1 VDNKEFEDFLKSI
14 DNIGSDTNVTKS
26 TGDPEF
32 DLFMKD
38 LDALQDLNFGQNSEE
53 ALLRDVFKNKPEIVD
68 HYFTEKSKDVDFQIT
83 EDVLNQFKV
92 REDVPKLD
100 FGSFSDF
107 FSSAREQ
114 KNTDLDR
121 FSNLTGTKMTYPLKN
136 SDDQDA
142 LTAIYNA
149 SRREQPLG
157 EQNWKPTFTES
168 LSIGTSEGLSRA
180 TKGVATTLAE
190 FADLGLDTN
199 FLTDIEENWS
209 TINLEGN
216 GVADFARFTTQ
227 YGIPYANALK
237 LFNKIKGYQKMA
249 NLGRTGT
256 MGKIS
261 NIGAKFG
268 YWAIPG
274 IPAAYLFTSDEK
286 DVPAYALDDIGN
298 MLGFVPGMEGTRKV
312 TKLEEE
318 ANLYGSE
325 KAAAAIRNR
334 LRIGLN
340 EGTLTGLFG
349 TALPPA
355 LKYAVGYPLYYGGG
369 AAVKGLNA
377 HLNLYSLMLQKGY
390 DGMKWAIDGT
400 GKIIS
405 KTKPGEKLG
414 TWFNNASKNMFPK
427 FQDWRMYDW
436 TSSNLKERFKAG
448 TARTLEYISSTGRF
462 TPETKTLSRQ
472 SLLNIRGKNKK
483 VSSALDEL
491 ERAVYK
497 LGDDVNQYGQL
508 NNSLRREMLYDNI
521 VKVIQNKPG
530 YIAQNA
536 KLFPTKEMRNN
547 IQTVYNTIQNLKK
560 ESSALAP
567 RLLEGTADTMNTFY
581 DDIKSYLTQSYAVL
595 RSREKFKASG
605 EVVNEAAAWF
615 HQTAKGTGI
624 TLSQSKQAITDI
636 IREARTGNFS
646 PKTLEETVNQ
656 RLKDLAPDA
665 PLLQPGETMPQ
676 MMQKLLG
683 RETDPRSM
691 IMSTVNEFANLVQQ
705 SNFHTK
711 LIQLNDDLIAAGQK
725 PFMFKGP
732 TTKEAIDNFN
742 KFFPEIVG
750 TPLEQIIVRQN
761 SRLPIG
767 KEIGEYFT
775 TPSFA
780 KALYDDG
787 IFVDTLNKFEFMRL
801 ALFPKTLI
809 SAGKTVGSQQ
819 TIIRNF
825 TTASTFPMIMGLIG
839 AGTDMTTAFRYVLRD
854 IVGKSKMNSND
865 FVELVEDYSKRGIT
879 DQSAT
884 VGEIQTLL
892 AEIGSGTL
900 DTTAKL
906 TQKFFNNVVAKKL
919 IDVYQAGDYIWR
931 IYGYH
936 ALQSIYKPI
945 LKNREVAEAYYSQVF
960 KRRFDP
966 LDAAG
971 TEKSMLEII
980 NETSAEMVNAAF
992 PTYSRVPYITQ
1003 EIRNF
1008 PFLGNFVS
1016 FASEMLR
1023 SISQNM
1029 LFLRREIN
1037 FVHPDKAVQEAV
1049 RYMGWRR
1056 MLGLGTVMGAP
1067 AAVTAMAIKG
1077 TGVSEE
1083 KMQAYKD
1090 SAAPPYAKTGVIPL
1104 SAPDKEGNFWINNL
1118 QTVFPHYAFIA
1129 AFDDMFKERTEE
1141 DFFKRLKM
1149 RIFGET
1155 IFSPLGEDR
1164 DPGVIDHLFG
1174 PLMDV
1179 PIVYEILGEIALN
1192 KKRSGGTIYD
1202 PNFDGLDE
1210 VLNKSFSYFW
1220 EKARPTTFTQIEDT
1234 TQALNKELEASG
1246 KPRNLNQQLLKW
1258 FAGFS
1263 TSEFNPKKSYGYKMY
1278 KVSQDMGIGKNGFN
1292 KAILSAINPSKQF
1305 SYETYKKELI
1315 SHFIQSK
1322 KLKKIIDDYMI
1333 LGVDED
1339 TILEQL
1345 RRPNLGTNLERA
1357 MDNEFNPR
1365 YINYDDQRLTNKAE
1379 DLGKDIDDL
1388 IDFDRIEALADVLDG
1403 VSLDM
1408 SLEEFEQILETR
1420 EVPDT
1425 DSFNF
1430 DNFLQSIDDI
1440 DLSSVTPV
1448 AQPVTQAA
1456 VPQFPITQ
1464 PQATAAAPQVAP
1476 PVATGTAQGVTPT
1489 ETALLSPTELA
1500 IRQRSKGTV

>member
-1 VDNKEFEDFLKSI
+1 MDDKEFEDFLKSI
-14 DNIGSDTNVTKS
+14 DDIGSSVNVPTTPADS
-26 TGDPEF
+26 DF
-32 DLFMKD
+32 DLFMKEI
-38 LDALQDLNFGQNSEE
+38 DALEDLRFGQNSEE
-53 ALLRDVFKNKPEIVD
+53 ALLRDVFKNKPEVVD
-68 HYFTEKSKDVDFQIT
+68 HYFSKKSKDVNFKIT
-83 EDVLNQFKV
+83 EDVLKQFKV
-92 REDVPKLD
+92 QEDVPELN

-121 FSNLTGTKMTYPLKN
+121 FSNLTGTKMVYPLDN
-136 SDDQDA
+136 LDDQSA

-149 SRREQPLG
+149 TRRQQPLG
-157 EQNWKPTFTES
+157 AQDWKPTFTES
-168 LSIGTSEGLSRA
+168 LSIGTAEGLSRA

-227 YGIPYANALK
+227 YGIPYAKAVN
-237 LFNKIKGYQKMA
+237 LFGKIKGYQKLA

-261 NIGAKFG
+261 NVGAKFG

-312 TKLEEE
+312 TRLEEE

-349 TALPPA
+349 TAIPPA
-355 LKYAVGYPLYYGGG
+355 LKYAVGYPLYYVGG

-377 HLNLYSLMLQKGY
+377 NLNLYALMLQKGY
-390 DGMKWAIDGT
+390 DGMKWAVDGT

-414 TWFNNASKNMFPK
+414 TWFDNASKNMFPK

-436 TSSNLKERFKAG
+436 TSSNLKEQFKG
-448 TARTLEYISSTGRF
+448 KTARTLEYLSSTGRF
-462 TPETKTLSRQ
+462 TPETKVASREF
-472 SLLNIRGKNKK
+472 LLNVRGKNKK
-483 VSSALDEL
+483 VSAALDEL

-521 VKVIQNKPG
+521 VKVIKNKPG
-530 YIAQNA
+530 YIAQN
-536 KLFPTKEMRNN
+536 KTLFPTKEMRNN

-560 ESSALAP
+560 ESSAIAP
-567 RLLEGTADTMNTFY
+567 RLLEGTEQTMNSFY

-595 RSREKFKASG
+595 RSREKFKPNR
-605 EVVNEAAAWF
+605 EIVDEAAAWF
-615 HQTAKGTGI
+615 HETAKGTGM
-624 TLSQSKQAITDI
+624 TLSQSKQVITDI
-636 IREARTGNFS
+636 VKEARTGNFS
-646 PKTLEETVNQ
+646 PRTLEETITNK
-656 RLKDLAPDA
+656 LKDFAPDA
-665 PLLQPGETMPQ
+665 PLLKPGETMPQ

-683 RETDPRSM
+683 KETDPRSM

-711 LIQLNDDLIAAGQK
+711 LIQLNDDMIAAGQR

-732 TTKEAIDNFN
+732 SSEEAVSNFN
-742 KFFPEIVG
+742 KFFPGIVG
-750 TPLEQIIVRQN
+750 TPLERIIVRQN

-767 KEIGEYFT
+767 QEIGEYFT

-787 IFVDTLNKFEFMRL
+787 VFVDTLNKFEFMRL

-839 AGTDMTTAFRYVLRD
+839 AGTDMTTAFQYVLRD

-865 FVELVEDYSKRGIT
+865 FVELVEDYAKRGIT

-884 VGEIQTLL
+884 VGELQTLL

-906 TQKFFNNVVAKKL
+906 TQKFFNNVVTKKL

-945 LKNREVAEAYYSQVF
+945 LKNREIAEAYYSQIL

-971 TEKSMLEII
+971 KEKSILEIV
-980 NETSAEMVNAAF
+980 NETSAEMINASF

-1023 SISQNM
+1023 SIPQNM
-1029 LFLRREIN
+1029 LYLRREIN
-1037 FVHPDKAVQEAV
+1037 FVHPDRAVQEAV

-1067 AAVTAMAIKG
+1067 AAVTAMAMKG

-1083 KMQAYKD
+1083 MMQAYKD

-1104 SAPDKEGNFWINNL
+1104 SAPDEDGNFWINNL

-1129 AFDDMFKERTEE
+1129 AFDDLFKERTEE
-1141 DFFKRLKM
+1141 AFFKRLKK
-1149 RIFGET
+1149 RIFGDT
-1155 IFSPLGEDR
+1155 ILSPLGEDR

-1192 KKRSGGTIYD
+1192 RKRSGSTIYNPD
-1202 PNFDGLDE
+1202 FDNLEE

-1263 TSEFNPKKSYGYKMY
+1263 TSEFNPKKSYGYTMS
-1278 KVSQDMGIGKNGFN
+1278 KVSRNMGIGKSGFN
-1292 KAILSAINPSKQF
+1292 KTINGAINPTKQLSF
-1305 SYETYKKELI
+1305 DTYKKELV

-1322 KLKKIIDDYMI
+1322 KLKKVIDDFMV

-1339 TILEQL
+1339 TILEQI
-1345 RRPNLGTNLERA
+1345 RRPNLGTSLERA

-1365 YINYDDQRLTNKAE
+1365 FIDYDDTNLNNKAE
-1379 DLGKDIDDL
+1379 ELGKDIEDI
-1388 IDFDRIEALADVLDG
+1388 IDFDRIEDLADKLDG
-1403 VSLDM
+1403 LSLDTP
-1408 SLEEFEQILETR
+1408 LEDFIQIIETGQL
-1420 EVPDT
+1420 PDT
-1425 DSFNF
+1425 EFNF
-1430 DNFLQSIDDI
+1430 DDFLQSIDDI
-1440 DLSSVTPV
+1440 DLSSTTPV
-1448 AQPVTQAA
+1448 QQPVTQTT

-1476 PVATGTAQGVTPT
+1476 SVATGTAQGVTPT

-1500 IRQRSKGTV
+1500 IRQRNRGTV

>member
-1 VDNKEFEDFLKSI
+1 MDDKEFEDFLKSI
-14 DNIGSDTNVTKS
+14 DDIGSSVNVPTTPADS
-26 TGDPEF
+26 DF
-32 DLFMKD
+32 DLFMKEI
-38 LDALQDLNFGQNSEE
+38 DALEDLRFGQNSEE
-53 ALLRDVFKNKPEIVD
+53 ALLRDVFKNKPEVVD
-68 HYFTEKSKDVDFQIT
+68 HYFSKKSKDVNFKIT
-83 EDVLNQFKV
+83 EDVLKQFKV
-92 REDVPKLD
+92 QEDVPELN

-121 FSNLTGTKMTYPLKN
+121 FSNLTGTKMVYPLDN
-136 SDDQDA
+136 LDDQSA

-149 SRREQPLG
+149 TRRQQPLG
-157 EQNWKPTFTES
+157 AQDWKPTFTES
-168 LSIGTSEGLSRA
+168 LSIGTAEGLSRA

-227 YGIPYANALK
+227 YGIPYAKAVN
-237 LFNKIKGYQKMA
+237 LFGKIKGYQKLA

-261 NIGAKFG
+261 NVGAKFG

-312 TKLEEE
+312 TRLEEE

-349 TALPPA
+349 TAIPPA
-355 LKYAVGYPLYYGGG
+355 LKYAVGYPLYYVGG

-377 HLNLYSLMLQKGY
+377 NLNLYALMLQKGY
-390 DGMKWAIDGT
+390 DGMKWAVDGT

-414 TWFNNASKNMFPK
+414 TWFDNASKNMFPK

-436 TSSNLKERFKAG
+436 TSSNLKEQFKG
-448 TARTLEYISSTGRF
+448 KTARTLEYLSSTGRF
-462 TPETKTLSRQ
+462 TPETKVASRQ
-472 SLLNIRGKNKK
+472 FLLNVRGKNKK
-483 VSSALDEL
+483 VSAALDEL

-521 VKVIQNKPG
+521 VKVIKNKPG
-530 YIAQNA
+530 YIAQN
-536 KLFPTKEMRNN
+536 KTLFPTKEMRNN

-560 ESSALAP
+560 ESSAIAP
-567 RLLEGTADTMNTFY
+567 RLLEGTEQTMNSFY

-595 RSREKFKASG
+595 RSREKFKPNR
-605 EVVNEAAAWF
+605 EIVDEAAAWF
-615 HQTAKGTGI
+615 HETAKGTGM
-624 TLSQSKQAITDI
+624 TLSQSKQVITDI
-636 IREARTGNFS
+636 VKEARTGNFS
-646 PKTLEETVNQ
+646 PRTLEETITNK
-656 RLKDLAPDA
+656 LKDFAPDA
-665 PLLQPGETMPQ
+665 PLLKPGETMPQ

-683 RETDPRSM
+683 KETDPRSM

-711 LIQLNDDLIAAGQK
+711 LIQLNDDMIAAGQR

-732 TTKEAIDNFN
+732 SSEEAVSNFN
-742 KFFPEIVG
+742 KFFPGIVG
-750 TPLEQIIVRQN
+750 TPLERIIVRQN

-767 KEIGEYFT
+767 QEIGEYFT

-787 IFVDTLNKFEFMRL
+787 VFVDTLNKFEFMRL

-839 AGTDMTTAFRYVLRD
+839 AGTDMTTAFQYVLRD

-865 FVELVEDYSKRGIT
+865 FVELVEDYAKRGIT

-884 VGEIQTLL
+884 VGELQTLL

-906 TQKFFNNVVAKKL
+906 TQKFFNNVVTKKL

-945 LKNREVAEAYYSQVF
+945 LKNREIAEAYYSQIL

-971 TEKSMLEII
+971 KEKSILEIV
-980 NETSAEMVNAAF
+980 NETSAEMINASF

-1003 EIRNF
+1003 EVRNF

-1023 SISQNM
+1023 SIPQNM
-1029 LFLRREIN
+1029 LYLRREIN
-1037 FVHPDKAVQEAV
+1037 FVHPDRAVQEAV

-1067 AAVTAMAIKG
+1067 AAVTAMAMKG

-1083 KMQAYKD
+1083 MMQAYKD

-1104 SAPDKEGNFWINNL
+1104 SAPDEDGNFWINNL

-1129 AFDDMFKERTEE
+1129 AFDDLFKERTEE
-1141 DFFKRLKM
+1141 AFFKRLKK
-1149 RIFGET
+1149 RIFGDT
-1155 IFSPLGEDR
+1155 ILSPLGEDR

-1192 KKRSGGTIYD
+1192 RKRSGSTIYNPD
-1202 PNFDGLDE
+1202 FDNLEE

-1263 TSEFNPKKSYGYKMY
+1263 TSEFNPKKSYGYTMS
-1278 KVSQDMGIGKNGFN
+1278 KVSRNMGIGKSGFN
-1292 KAILSAINPSKQF
+1292 KTINGAINPTKQLSF
-1305 SYETYKKELI
+1305 DTYKKELV

-1322 KLKKIIDDYMI
+1322 KLKKVIDDFMV

-1339 TILEQL
+1339 TILEQI
-1345 RRPNLGTNLERA
+1345 RRPNLGTSLERA

-1365 YINYDDQRLTNKAE
+1365 FIDYDDTNLNNKAE
-1379 DLGKDIDDL
+1379 ELGKDIEDI
-1388 IDFDRIEALADVLDG
+1388 IDFDRIEDLADKLDG
-1403 VSLDM
+1403 LSLDTP
-1408 SLEEFEQILETR
+1408 LEDFIQIIETGQL
-1420 EVPDT
+1420 PDT
-1425 DSFNF
+1425 EFNF
-1430 DNFLQSIDDI
+1430 DDFLQSIDDI
-1440 DLSSVTPV
+1440 DLSSTTPV
-1448 AQPVTQAA
+1448 QQPVTQTT

-1476 PVATGTAQGVTPT
+1476 SVATGTAQGVTPT

-1500 IRQRSKGTV
+1500 IRQRNRGTA

>member
-1 VDNKEFEDFLKSI
+1 MDDKEFEDFLKSI
-14 DNIGSDTNVTKS
+14 DDIGSSVNVPTTPADS
-26 TGDPEF
+26 DF
-32 DLFMKD
+32 DLFMKEI
-38 LDALQDLNFGQNSEE
+38 DALDDLRFGPGSEE
-53 ALLRDVFKNKPEIVD
+53 ALLRDVFKNKPEVVD
-68 HYFTEKSKDVDFQIT
+68 HYFSKKSKDPNFKIT
-83 EDVLNQFKV
+83 EDVLKQFKV
-92 REDVPKLD
+92 QEDVPELN

-121 FSNLTGTKMTYPLKN
+121 FSNLTGTKMVYPLDN
-136 SDDQDA
+136 LDDQSA

-149 SRREQPLG
+149 TRRQQPLG
-157 EQNWKPTFTES
+157 AQDWKPTFTES

-227 YGIPYANALK
+227 YGIPYAKAVN
-237 LFNKIKGYQKMA
+237 LFGKIKGYQKLA

-261 NIGAKFG
+261 NVGAKFG

-312 TKLEEE
+312 TRLEEE

-349 TALPPA
+349 TAIPPA
-355 LKYAVGYPLYYGGG
+355 LKYAVGYPLYYVGG

-377 HLNLYSLMLQKGY
+377 NLNLYALMLQKGY
-390 DGMKWAIDGT
+390 DGMKWAVDGT

-414 TWFNNASKNMFPK
+414 TWFDNASKNMFPK

-436 TSSNLKERFKAG
+436 TSSNVKEQFKGA
-448 TARTLEYISSTGRF
+448 TARTLEYLSSTGRF
-462 TPETKTLSRQ
+462 TPESKVASREF
-472 SLLNIRGKNKK
+472 LLNVRGKNKK
-483 VSSALDEL
+483 VSAALDEL

-521 VKVIQNKPG
+521 VNVLRNKPG
-530 YIAQNA
+530 YIAQN
-536 KLFPTKEMRNN
+536 KTLFPTKEMRNN

-560 ESSALAP
+560 ESSAIAP
-567 RLLEGTADTMNTFY
+567 RLLEGTKETMNSFY

-595 RSREKFKASG
+595 RSREKFKPNR
-605 EVVNEAAAWF
+605 EIVDEAAAWF
-615 HQTAKGTGI
+615 HETAKGTGM
-624 TLSQSKQAITDI
+624 TLSQSKQVITDI
-636 IREARTGNFS
+636 VKEARTGNFS
-646 PKTLEETVNQ
+646 PRTLEETITNK
-656 RLKDLAPDA
+656 LKDFAPDA
-665 PLLQPGETMPQ
+665 PLLNPGETMPQ

-683 RETDPRSM
+683 KETDPRSM

-711 LIQLNDDLIAAGQK
+711 LIQLNDDMIAAGQR

-732 TTKEAIDNFN
+732 SSEEAVNNFN
-742 KFFPEIVG
+742 KFFPGIVG
-750 TPLEQIIVRQN
+750 TPLERIIVRQN

-767 KEIGEYFT
+767 QEIGEYFT

-787 IFVDTLNKFEFMRL
+787 VFVDTLNKFEFMRL

-865 FVELVEDYSKRGIT
+865 FVELVEDYAKRGIT

-884 VGEIQTLL
+884 VGELQTLL

-906 TQKFFNNVVAKKL
+906 TQKFFNNVVTKKL

-971 TEKSMLEII
+971 KEKSILEIV
-980 NETSAEMVNAAF
+980 NQTSAEMINASF

-1023 SISQNM
+1023 SVSQNM
-1029 LFLRREIN
+1029 LYLRREIN

-1067 AAVTAMAIKG
+1067 AAVTAMAMKG

-1083 KMQAYKD
+1083 MMQAYKD

-1104 SAPDKEGNFWINNL
+1104 SAPDEDGNFWINNL

-1129 AFDDMFKERTEE
+1129 AFDDLFKERTEE
-1141 DFFKRLKM
+1141 AFFKRLKM
-1149 RIFGET
+1149 RIFGGT
-1155 IFSPLGEDR
+1155 ILSPLGEDR

-1192 KKRSGGTIYD
+1192 RKRSGSTIYD
-1202 PNFDGLDE
+1202 PDFDNLEE

-1263 TSEFNPKKSYGYKMY
+1263 TSEFNPKKSYGYTMS
-1278 KVSQDMGIGKNGFN
+1278 KVSRNMGIGKSGFN
-1292 KAILSAINPSKQF
+1292 KTINGAINPTKQLSF
-1305 SYETYKKELI
+1305 DTYKKELV

-1322 KLKKIIDDYMI
+1322 KLKKIIDDFMV

-1339 TILEQL
+1339 TILEQI
-1345 RRPNLGTNLERA
+1345 RRPNLGTSLERA

-1365 YINYDDQRLTNKAE
+1365 FIDYDDTNLNNKAE
-1379 DLGKDIDDL
+1379 DLGKDIEDI
-1388 IDFDRIEALADVLDG
+1388 IDFDRIEDLADKLDG
-1403 VSLDM
+1403 LSLDT
-1408 SLEEFEQILETR
+1408 SLEDFIQIIKTGQM
-1420 EVPDT
+1420 PDT
-1425 DSFNF
+1425 EFNF
-1430 DNFLQSIDDI
+1430 DDFLQSIDDI
-1440 DLSSVTPV
+1440 DLSSATPV
-1448 AQPVTQAA
+1448 QQPVTQTT

-1464 PQATAAAPQVAP
+1464 PQATAATPQVAP
-1476 PVATGTAQGVTPT
+1476 PVATGTTQGVTPT

-1500 IRQRSKGTV
+1500 IRQRNKGTA